1 MELNKILDLLETGK
15 YTVEEHVEDIICYYD
30 VIFNNGGKIRIF
42 HLNKVLWAKEAYTL
56 SVCTPNEKEAIAIYK
71 IKSNDYDFIRMNK
84 IFINNIISQADDYGK
99 YFE

>member
-1 MELNKILDLLETGK
+1 MELSKILDLLETGK
-15 YTVEEHVEDIICYYD
+15 YTVDYVEDIINYYD

-42 HLNKVLWAKEAYTL
+42 HLNKVLWVKESYTL
-56 SVCTPNEKEAIAIYK
+56 SVGAPNEKEAIAIYK
-71 IKSNDYDFIRMNK
+71 IKSNDRDFIRMNK